1 MYKSASNH
9 EMDLISYEENSI
21 QPEHIRTTGTLE
33 KEKHVGMRVINTW
46 TGKVKFQK
54 SAVPSSV

>member
-33 KEKHVGMRVINTW
+33 KEKHFGMRVINT
-46 TGKVKFQK
+46 
-54 SAVPSSV
+54 